1 MEASKEPFFYKKLAD
16 VNYGTLGLDELLFIL
31 QISEKGEGKDQSVE
45 IIENP
50 RGSRIENLDDMMN
63 TFLRNDEIHHA
74 AGNSDGGNSVT
85 ILNRFLNGDVQH
97 VAVPLDPDKKNND
110 YQNRELGYP
119 RK

>member
-16 VNYGTLGLDELLFIL
+16 VNYGTLGLEELLFIL
-31 QISEKGEGKDQSVE
+31 QISKKGQGKDSSVE

-50 RGSRIENLDDMMN
+50 DDMMN

-97 VAVPLDPDKKNND
+97 VAVPPGPDKKNND
-110 YQNRELGYP
+110 YQKREP
-119 RK
+119 RYSRK